1 MAVRRNTDQKP
12 EELSWLGSSEQLPEL
27 LGKSDFIVIACDLN
41 ASTGG
46 LFNAQ
51 SLAQMKSTGVLI
63 NVSRDGIVDEEAL
76 YNALKTRSIGG
87 AVIDTWYNYNEQ
99 GKPEVS
105 PYNYPFNEL
114 DNIVMSAHESAW
126 TEQQAKRRWKFIAEN
141 IRRVET
147 GLEPENKVFAGSA
160 ELPGLPDNQC

>member
-1 MAVRRNTDQKP
+1 MNLMAVRRNTDQKP

-46 LFNAQ
+46 LFNA
-51 SLAQMKSTGVLI
+51 
-63 NVSRDGIVDEEAL
+63 
-76 YNALKTRSIGG
+76 LKTRSIGG

-114 DNIVMSAHESAW
+114 DN
-126 TEQQAKRRWKFIAEN
+126 
-141 IRRVET
+141 
-147 GLEPENKVFAGSA
+147 NKVRGQGSFTIFNYYVFTVFST
-160 ELPGLPDNQC
+160 LQSGR